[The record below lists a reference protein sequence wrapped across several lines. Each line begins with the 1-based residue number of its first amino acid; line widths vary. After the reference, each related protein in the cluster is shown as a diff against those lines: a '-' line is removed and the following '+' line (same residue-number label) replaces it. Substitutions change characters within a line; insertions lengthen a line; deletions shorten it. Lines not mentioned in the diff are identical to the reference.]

1 MWWMTLRPTIVDP
14 QVESAIRRLV
24 RVLQSVPG
32 MQWVTY
38 SGVEF
43 TANVAMFVPLGLLVV
58 AWGGRWW
65 HGILGGLVVSAGI
78 ETWQLLML
86 PGRVA
91 DVRDLVANTLGAA
104 LGIGAAVVFSRWLAR
119 SQEAHSPRHRKV
131 IDSPSQ

>member
-1 MWWMTLRPTIVDP
+1 MTLRPTIVGP

-24 RVLQSVPG
+24 RALQSIPG
-32 MQWVTY
+32 GGWVTY

-58 AWGGRWW
+58 AWRGRWW
-65 HGILGGLVVSAGI
+65 HGILGALVLSAGI

-86 PGRVA
+86 PTRVA

-104 LGIGAAVVFSRWLAR
+104 LGVGGAMAFSRWFRR
-119 SQEAHSPRHRKV
+119 SQEAHSSRHRKV

>member
-1 MWWMTLRPTIVDP
+1 MTLRPTIVDP
-14 QVESAIRRLV
+14 QVESATRRLV

-38 SGVEF
+38 DGVEF
-43 TANVAMFVPLGLLVV
+43 TANVAMFLPLGLLVV
-58 AWGGRWW
+58 AWRGRWW
-65 HGILGGLVVSAGI
+65 HGILGGLLVSAGI

-86 PGRVA
+86 PGRVT

-104 LGIGAAVVFSRWLAR
+104 LGVGAAVVFSRWLMR